1 MTFLVQNPYK
11 FIKTKFMFC
20 FRIRWT
26 IYVSHLIPKI
36 GWFLVSILRNIAK
49 SRIATKSFWIGFTD
63 SRFQKLTISFILGKC
78 MFLGGLTPKSMC
90 ADDDYKLLDHGIG
103 FTNVVMRATRGS
115 ANLTRKEIEEGKL
128 ILGDF
133 WPLSTVCGHIWKFCL
148 IMASVLQM
156 WS

>member
-1 MTFLVQNPYK
+1 
-11 FIKTKFMFC
+11 
-20 FRIRWT
+20 
-26 IYVSHLIPKI
+26 
-36 GWFLVSILRNIAK
+36 
-49 SRIATKSFWIGFTD
+49 
-63 SRFQKLTISFILGKC
+63 

-133 WPLSTVCGHIWKFCL
+133 WHFSTICGHIWKFCL
-148 IMASVLQM
+148 LMASVLQM

>member
-1 MTFLVQNPYK
+1 
-11 FIKTKFMFC
+11 
-20 FRIRWT
+20 
-26 IYVSHLIPKI
+26 
-36 GWFLVSILRNIAK
+36 
-49 SRIATKSFWIGFTD
+49 
-63 SRFQKLTISFILGKC
+63 

-133 WPLSTVCGHIWKFCL
+133 
-148 IMASVLQM
+148 
-156 WS
+156 